1 MPYDFNAFKTKLS
14 KVEGWLTQELATIRT
29 GRANPALLDS
39 VKVGAY
45 GALSPLKQL
54 GSLTVEDSRRIRLT
68 LWDKTQI
75 KAVEGAIAQAG
86 MGLSVTTDNQ
96 SVIVSF
102 PELTADRRELLV
114 KTANKKLEEARISLR
129 QERDKVWQDIQEGER
144 TGLLSEDEK
153 FRSKNEL
160 QKLVDAMN
168 GKLEEMAERKEKEI
182 TS

>member
-1 MPYDFNAFKTKLS
+1 MILLFLFACQSARPSDLDCAVAALDWVGPGGYVQDCLH
-14 KVEGWLTQELATIRT
+14 
-29 GRANPALLDS
+29 GRC
-39 VKVGAY
+39 V
-45 GALSPLKQL
+45 
-54 GSLTVEDSRRIRLT
+54 
-68 LWDKTQI
+68 
-75 KAVEGAIAQAG
+75 
-86 MGLSVTTDNQ
+86 VT
-96 SVIVSF
+96 
-102 PELTADRRELLV
+102 TADRRELLV